1 MPNYNKTLLTMT
13 TVPYLE
19 LTDSMQ
25 NISLALM
32 TSADDYE
39 DSDLSNIIE
48 TGPYNL
54 VTILGKNSAIK
65 VQRKIWLTCSV
76 VDIINNKGEIQV
88 RWLGQKSDGGSG
100 GVADTYYDDGAFK
113 GLALLPDAETPLLSI
128 GINSYTITE
137 SLTFYGVYSSTSEEF
152 TMYFYK
158 STAEKN
164 RMDKTSYLELIV
176 QSTGTL
182 RRATSI
188 ITPEFEFVYSKV
200 PDFNYVYIPNF
211 GRYYF
216 IDNIVSYRNGV
227 WTLSLSV
234 DVLMS
239 FKEQILQC
247 EAFIDRNEFDYN
259 EMIVDNQLPL
269 QQGQNVTVEFITNEL
284 FNETHRVDYVVQG
297 LNLSAAVPSASD
309 ETSDQ
314 ALNDGSNV
322 QILNDGEVISD
333 VN

>member
-1 MPNYNKTLLTMT
+1 MPNYNKTLLTTT

-25 NISLALM
+25 NISLALI

-39 DSDLSNIIE
+39 DSDFSNVIE
-48 TGPYNL
+48 TGAYNL

-65 VQRKIWLTCSV
+65 VQRKIWLTCRAVNV
-76 VDIINNKGEIQV
+76 VNSEGEIHVQ
-88 RWLGQKSDGGSG
+88 WLGQKSDGGSG
-100 GVADTYYDDGAFK
+100 VITDIFYDDASFK
-113 GLALLPDAETPLLSI
+113 GLALLPDAETALLPI
-128 GINSYTITE
+128 GMNSYTITE
-137 SLTFYGVYSSTSEEF
+137 SLTFYGVYSTTSEEF

-164 RMDKTSYLELIV
+164 RMDKTSYLELII

-188 ITPEFEFVYSKV
+188 ITPEFEFVYNKV

-247 EAFIDRNEFDYN
+247 EAFITRNEFEYEPRLMDN
-259 EMIVDNQLPL
+259 RQPIRTDVHRIVQ
-269 QQGQNVTVEFITNEL
+269 EFS
-284 FNETHRVDYVVQG
+284 D
-297 LNLSAAVPSASD
+297 SAATKDFS
-309 ETSDQ
+309 
-314 ALNDGSNV
+314 GSTDFLTNFNYMV
-322 QILNDGEVISD
+322 QV
-333 VN
+333 VK